1 MAETTVKKTAT
12 KKTGTAK
19 KKTTTTKKKTT
30 TSSNTMKVSKAEKE
44 LLKNYRKCNSLEK
57 QIIASLCEKA
67 AGDNKILD
75 GILSSLTD

>member
-1 MAETTVKKTAT
+1 MIHMAQTTT

-19 KKTTTTKKKTT
+19 KKTTTAKKKTT

-57 QIIASLCEKA
+57 KVIASLCEKA
-67 AGDNKILD
+67 SGGNKILD
-75 GILSSLTD
+75 DLLSSLVD